1 MITIYCN
8 GSVNTVQYTSASIV
22 CKQSNGNNIVKHEI
36 TLKTVVTFVA
46 FLSSMMW
53 LSWEWQLCFAFV
65 LNKLAVI
72 HHLRFIWSKNYL
84 VVSYDSGNL
93 FPHRNIKTKIY
104 SVCAL
109 ARVWYVCVLCSTI
122 SILKPLFKQSIW
134 HKSM

>member
-1 MITIYCN
+1 M
-8 GSVNTVQYTSASIV
+8 
-22 CKQSNGNNIVKHEI
+22 
-36 TLKTVVTFVA
+36 VTFVA

-93 FPHRNIKTKIY
+93 FPYRKHKYENLFSMR
-104 SVCAL
+104 
-109 ARVWYVCVLCSTI
+109 ARVWYECVLYSTI
-122 SILKPLFKQSIW
+122 SMLKPLFKQSIR
-134 HKSM
+134 HKSMWFFLLVSFLCCCVFPSDFSSISSAFNNYICFCYSFN